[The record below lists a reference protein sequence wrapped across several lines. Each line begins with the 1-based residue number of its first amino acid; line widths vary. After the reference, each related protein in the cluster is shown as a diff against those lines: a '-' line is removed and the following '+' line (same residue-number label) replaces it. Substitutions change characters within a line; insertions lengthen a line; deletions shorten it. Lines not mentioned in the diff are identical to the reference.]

1 MPVQNSIYN
10 YSILAA
16 GGSVALNVRS
26 PYTKY
31 VIGAPTSVVLLAD
44 QEFIS
49 TGTPNE
55 GCTFYIEYL
64 GNIVSDSGGGKTVSF
79 FGVDLT
85 DAQANGRCDITA
97 YYTAAGTWNVSVRP
111 DLSEQQFNP
120 VLWGY
125 LIEDGSIDTTKIGPN
140 KVTLAKLA
148 RQTDAAFLVG
158 KGAGADVDAVVIS
171 SDIAIDSTGVA
182 TIQAGAITNSKLG
195 AQSVTTDKISTAL
208 QTDCKSVSVS
218 FETGELGAYK
228 IKMPYPGTF
237 QEVYAE
243 AVKAIAATDSATVI
257 LKDNAGTTMTVTT
270 PIVFAASDAFGT
282 VYSSAI
288 TANNT
293 FIAGDVITINTAKAT
308 AGGKALVTLKI
319 LRT

>member
-16 GGSVALNVRS
+16 GGSISLNVRS

-31 VIGAPTSVVLLAD
+31 VIGSTTSVVLLAD

-64 GNIVSDSGGGKTVSF
+64 GNIVSDTGGGKSVSF
-79 FGVDLT
+79 FGIPLT

-97 YYTAAGTWNVSVRP
+97 YYTAAGTWNVTVRP

-125 LIEDGSIDTTKIGPN
+125 LIEDGTIDTSKIGAN
-140 KVTLAKLA
+140 KVTFAKLA

-158 KGAGADVDAVVIS
+158 KGAGADVAAVVIS
-171 SDIAIDSTGVA
+171 SDIAITNTGVA
-182 TIQAGAITNSKLG
+182 TIQAGAVTNSKIG
-195 AQSVTTDKISTAL
+195 AQAITTDKISTAL
-208 QTDCKSVSVS
+208 QTDCK
-218 FETGELGAYK
+218 TY
-228 IKMPYPGTF
+228 
-237 QEVYAE
+237 
-243 AVKAIAATDSATVI
+243 
-257 LKDNAGTTMTVTT
+257 
-270 PIVFAASDAFGT
+270 
-282 VYSSAI
+282 
-288 TANNT
+288 
-293 FIAGDVITINTAKAT
+293 
-308 AGGKALVTLKI
+308 
-319 LRT
+319 